1 MLRHKKEFEAFHT
14 SNGVRTI
21 TGSIGPVQ
29 NGKLLLNCFLFA
41 VHFHVPVRM
50 LLKTGYRYVY
60 ISRKF
65 AMRHGFIPQ
74 DAAPG
79 HYGYSGL
86 VK

>member
-1 MLRHKKEFEAFHT
+1 MGFVLSLAAL
-14 SNGVRTI
+14 
-21 TGSIGPVQ
+21 VQ
-29 NGKLLLNCFLFA
+29 CKMVSGARVFLFFA
-41 VHFHVPVRM
+41 VHCLGPVRM
-50 LLKTGYRYVY
+50 LLKAGYRYVY

>member
-1 MLRHKKEFEAFHT
+1 MGFVLSLVALVQCKMV
-14 SNGVRTI
+14 S
-21 TGSIGPVQ
+21 GSRIF
-29 NGKLLLNCFLFA
+29 LLFA
-41 VHFHVPVRM
+41 VHRHGLVRM

-65 AMRHGFIPQ
+65 AMRNGFIPQ

>member
-1 MLRHKKEFEAFHT
+1 MLKHKKEFEAFHT

-29 NGKLLLNCFLFA
+29 NGKLLLNCLLFA
-41 VHFHVPVRM
+41 IHCHVPVRM

>member
-1 MLRHKKEFEAFHT
+1 
-14 SNGVRTI
+14 
-21 TGSIGPVQ
+21 
-29 NGKLLLNCFLFA
+29 
-41 VHFHVPVRM
+41 M
-50 LLKTGYRYVY
+50 LLKTGYRHVY

-65 AMRHGFIPQ
+65 AMRHNLIPQ